1 MTASKKL
8 GPKGSISGNIW
19 AWLIPWIISSGPS
32 CLGAVIWHHLVCWPP
47 RQLCWKC
54 IYWYVGGVLHQ
65 KKGIGTACEQ
75 NTDTLNSSNCC
86 LGQSIIFEI
95 LNHNTL
101 PNPHILLC
109 SKYFFFCIL
118 DLRYWCGTTIFV
130 SSFDKST
137 RDSPP
142 LFFFLSKYTHFG
154 GLKKTHLHLD
164 QALWILG
171 GLG

>member
-86 LGQSIIFEI
+86 LGQSIIFEN

-109 SKYFFFCIL
+109 SKYIFFLCFRSQILVWDNNICFFF
-118 DLRYWCGTTIFV
+118 WQV
-130 SSFDKST
+130 S
-137 RDSPP
+137 RLIIPP
-142 LFFFLSKYTHFG
+142 PVFFS
-154 GLKKTHLHLD
+154 
-164 QALWILG
+164 I
-171 GLG
+171 